1 MHNMYIE
8 RDGKEIQLTVDE
20 IKSAWAAWDT
30 AVYSK
35 RRKNSSFPTISCVQ
49 FRNDPA
55 VHKSNTITIGGNI
68 YAKL

>member
-35 RRKNSSFPTISCVQ
+35 RRKNSSFPTISCV
-49 FRNDPA
+49 
-55 VHKSNTITIGGNI
+55 
-68 YAKL
+68 